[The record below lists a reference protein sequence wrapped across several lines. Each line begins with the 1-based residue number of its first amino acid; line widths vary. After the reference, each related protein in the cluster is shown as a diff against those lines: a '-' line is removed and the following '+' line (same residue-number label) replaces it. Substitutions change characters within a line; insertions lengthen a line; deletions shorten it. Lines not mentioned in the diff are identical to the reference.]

1 MGQKQK
7 ISNGFDSD
15 SYLRI
20 EFMLKKY
27 NFQITATVFFDFNTS
42 SSVTMCPN
50 KIRLSIAAEFS
61 SKTMKAKGASMNT
74 KSPFST
80 LLLITEPKARF
91 ALVVCRQVNDWGL
104 FPFALKERLFSQM
117 GKNICTYF
125 SSSILFNFVSMQL
138 SK

>member
-91 ALVVCRQVNDWGL
+91 ALVVCR
-104 FPFALKERLFSQM
+104 
-117 GKNICTYF
+117 
-125 SSSILFNFVSMQL
+125 
-138 SK
+138 